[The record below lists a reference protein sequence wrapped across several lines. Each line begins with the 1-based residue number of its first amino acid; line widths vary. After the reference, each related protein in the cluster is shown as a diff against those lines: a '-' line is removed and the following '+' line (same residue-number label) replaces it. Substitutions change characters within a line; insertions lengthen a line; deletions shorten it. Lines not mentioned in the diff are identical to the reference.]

1 MQTMM
6 GQYRI
11 AASRVWMCAEI
22 ADGHLQ
28 NWDKKETVGQGKRFP
43 GFLQVNMVQSMEPKE
58 WKKRF
63 TNVDLL
69 V

>member
-6 GQYRI
+6 DQYPI

-28 NWDKKETVGQGKRFP
+28 NWVKKETVGQGKRFP
-43 GFLQVNMVQSMEPKE
+43 GFLQVNMVQSMEQKE
-58 WKKRF
+58 WRKRF
-63 TNVDLL
+63 TNEDLS